1 MNEPS
6 VFTGPEGTMP
16 KGNQHGDAEHRDLH
30 NLYGMLMMKS
40 TFNGLLQRSNNT
52 ERPFVLTRSFFAGT
66 QKYGAIWTGDNTARW
81 EYLEYSIPMVLSVA
95 LGGVSMCGAD
105 VGGFFG
111 DPEPEL
117 LVRWY
122 QLAAFI
128 PFYRGHSS
136 IESKRREPWLF
147 GEPYTSQ
154 IRESMNMRYAMLPY
168 IYTLFSQY
176 HRNGTPVIRPLFLEF
191 PLDNKAAKIDNQ
203 FLLGSGLMIAAVT
216 KAAQQ
221 KVDIYLP
228 EGKWYDYHTFTDVGS
243 GEMHYEVAEN
253 WVPSFIK
260 GGNIVPRQDRVR
272 SSTVTKYGDPYTFI
286 VALDENE
293 EAEGSLYI
301 DDAKTHNYQQ
311 GEFLNAEIKL
321 KEQKLQYTVT
331 NSLQVDNTVERIVF
345 VGIKKSPDHVLIENR
360 NGVSSADFIVE
371 DNVLVVKLAEVQ
383 VNEDWV
389 LTIN

>member
-1 MNEPS
+1 
-6 VFTGPEGTMP
+6 
-16 KGNQHGDAEHRDLH
+16 
-30 NLYGMLMMKS
+30 
-40 TFNGLLQRSNNT
+40 
-52 ERPFVLTRSFFAGT
+52 
-66 QKYGAIWTGDNTARW
+66 
-81 EYLEYSIPMVLSVA
+81 LEYSIPMCLSIA

-154 IRESMNMRYAMLPY
+154 IRESMRMRYAMLPY

-176 HRNGTPVIRPLFLEF
+176 HRTGAPVIRPLFLEF
-191 PLDNKAAKIDNQ
+191 PLDNKAAKIDKQ

-216 KAAQQ
+216 QAAQE
-221 KVDIYLP
+221 KVDLYLP
-228 EGKWYDYHTFTDVGS
+228 EGKWYDYHTFAEVEC
-243 GEMHYEVAEN
+243 GEMFYEVQEN

-272 SSTVTKYGDPYTFI
+272 SSTVTKYADPYTFI
-286 VALDENE
+286 IALDENE
-293 EAEGSLYI
+293 EATGSLYI
-301 DDAKTHNYQQ
+301 DDTKTHNYQQ

-321 KEQKLQYTVT
+321 KEQKLQYEVT
-331 NSLQVDNTVERIVF
+331 NSLQIDNTVERIVF
-345 VGIKKSPDHVLIENR
+345 AGIKKSPEHVLIENR
-360 NGVSSADFIVE
+360 HGISEADFVVE
-371 DNVLVVKLAEVQ
+371 DNVLVVKLVNVQ

>member
-1 MNEPS
+1 
-6 VFTGPEGTMP
+6 
-16 KGNQHGDAEHRDLH
+16 
-30 NLYGMLMMKS
+30 
-40 TFNGLLQRSNNT
+40 
-52 ERPFVLTRSFFAGT
+52 
-66 QKYGAIWTGDNTARW
+66 
-81 EYLEYSIPMVLSVA
+81 LEYSIPMCLSIA

-154 IRESMNMRYAMLPY
+154 IRESMRMRYAMLPY

-176 HRNGTPVIRPLFLEF
+176 HRTGAPVIRPLFLEF
-191 PLDNKAAKIDNQ
+191 PLDNKAAKIDKQ

-216 KAAQQ
+216 QAAQE
-221 KVDIYLP
+221 KVDLYLP
-228 EGKWYDYHTFTDVGS
+228 EGKWYDYHTFAEVEC
-243 GEMHYEVAEN
+243 GEMFYEVQEN

-272 SSTVTKYGDPYTFI
+272 SSTVTKYADPYTFI
-286 VALDENE
+286 IALDENE
-293 EAEGSLYI
+293 EATGSLYI
-301 DDAKTHNYQQ
+301 DDTKTHNYQQ

-321 KEQKLQYTVT
+321 KEQKLQYEVT
-331 NSLQVDNTVERIVF
+331 NSLQIDNTVERIVF
-345 VGIKKSPDHVLIENR
+345 AGIKKI
-360 NGVSSADFIVE
+360 
-371 DNVLVVKLAEVQ
+371 
-383 VNEDWV
+383 
-389 LTIN
+389 T